1 MEALFRSIADELD
14 GAVGDGEVY
23 LATFA
28 AEDTDFVRFN
38 NGKVRQP
45 GSVRQ
50 ADLSLELIR
59 GQRHASS
66 GFTLS
71 GDAQIDRDRTLAAV
85 AELRALLDDV
95 PDDPY
100 LLYSTEVRSSAT
112 RRSGRIPGREQVV
125 GAVIDAA
132 RSLDFA
138 GIYAGGKIYRGFANS
153 FGQRN
158 WHEVENFNLDCSF
171 HHRADRAVKTAYAG
185 TEWSDAELASRLDRA
200 RDHFERLK
208 APARTLEPGSYSAYL
223 APAAMDE
230 LLDMLSWGGFSE
242 KQRRVKQSPLQRL
255 YDGHSSLSPLLS
267 ISEHSGGGV
276 APAFQGEGYLKPD
289 RLPLIEGGR
298 PVSTMISPRTAQEY
312 RLRENGADGDEA
324 PGSVEVA
331 GGALAESDVLAALD
345 TGIFVSNLWYCNFSD
360 RMNCRVTGMTRFASF
375 WVEKGKLVAP
385 LNVMRFDDSLFRVL
399 GDNLEALTSTPELI
413 LDPHSYSARSTESAR
428 LPGALVRDFALTL

>member
-125 GAVIDAA
+125 GAVIHAA

-255 YDGHSSLSPLLS
+255 YDVLLPGGKLLLFVPADQALYGTMDEQVGHFRRYSREQL
-267 ISEHSGGGV
+267 E
-276 APAFQGEGYLKPD
+276 Q
-289 RLPLIEGGR
+289 LIEAAGFTSEQVVYQNVYGR
-298 PVSTMISPRTAQEY
+298 FGWWLNGRILRRSHVPAGQSRIFDLMVPLMR
-312 RLRENGADGDEA
+312 RLEGKN
-324 PGSVEVA
+324 PS
-331 GGALAESDVLAALD
+331 
-345 TGIFVSNLWYCNFSD
+345 
-360 RMNCRVTGMTRFASF
+360 
-375 WVEKGKLVAP
+375 KGLSLVAVAAKP
-385 LNVMRFDDSLFRVL
+385 KS
-399 GDNLEALTSTPELI
+399 EAE
-413 LDPHSYSARSTESAR
+413 ARHDVA
-428 LPGALVRDFALTL
+428 